1 MPKIATLRK
10 IDLRDVWPG
19 ETQFSDWLAENL
31 VQLVD
36 ELGLELER
44 SEREKAVGAFSADV
58 ICVDRD
64 SKADVVIENQFTRTD
79 HDHLGKM
86 ITYASGLKS
95 SVVIWVA
102 PRFRQEHLS
111 AIDWL
116 NDISGPDTGF
126 FGVVIKAFQIGDSAY
141 APHFDIVAKPNDWQR
156 HVRRASSSSRD
167 VPSSETALKLKSFW
181 EDLREH
187 FELKRS
193 PLELGK
199 TKYDHKH
206 RFKFGVPANSL
217 RAIFEHDA
225 AEFRVEIFL
234 SGRKKRPDYSRDW
247 IDHLKASRD
256 EIEKVA
262 GEPLNWD
269 NPDQNVEIS
278 ISYRPEPADID
289 DPEARQRVI
298 EQIYDKVD
306 RLHKAFRPHVESFV
320 ATHGP
325 L

>member
-10 IDLRDVWPG
+10 IELRDVWPG

-31 VQLVD
+31 VQLGD

-64 SKADVVIENQFTRTD
+64 SKADVVIENQFTQAD
-79 HDHLGKM
+79 HAHLGKM
-86 ITYASGLKS
+86 ITYASGLQS
-95 SVVIWVA
+95 QIIIWVA
-102 PRFRQEHLS
+102 EKFRDEHLS
-111 AIDWL
+111 AINWL
-116 NDISGPDTGF
+116 NDISGPETGF
-126 FGVVIKAFQIGDSAY
+126 FGVVIKAFQIGDSDF
-141 APHFDIVAKPNDWQR
+141 APHFQIVAKPNNWQR
-156 HVRRASSSSRD
+156 HVRRASSSSRG

-225 AEFRVEIFL
+225 TEFRVEIFL
-234 SGRKKRPDYSRDW
+234 SGRKKRPEYSRDW

-256 EIEKVA
+256 EIEEVA
-262 GEPLNWD
+262 GEPLDWD

-278 ISYRPEPADID
+278 ISYRPEPVDID
-289 DPEARQRVI
+289 DPKARQKVI

-306 RLHKAFRPHVESFV
+306 RLHKAFRPHVESFF